1 MDKPIIDYPCDWTFK
16 IIGQEDNL
24 LRKAA
29 RSTLQERSHTL
40 SNSNTSS
47 GGKYTSLNLV
57 VNVKDATDRDEIFN
71 RLQNNSA
78 IKLIL

>member
-29 RSTLQERSHTL
+29 LSTLQERSHTL